1 MNCTYRYIKFYYSLS
16 TQVLFF
22 ETFHVCGVFLLLYVV
37 LPNVDVAR
45 GVMLMAG
52 TAFVPSFMSLFLKP
66 TESSHKSRCYKALDV
81 FAFFG
86 QVSALFVWFIWA
98 ANEIDNGNDYVDYD
112 NVCNFNVSNPTN
124 RNNQGFLHMMSL
136 DENSTSN
143 ETMTTESYLSTAGKP
158 TTQSYLTTAGDATTQ
173 FYLTTVGVP
182 DLVAL
187 FEAEIWKESLANGL
201 AWPWPWMA
209 LLPVSLFLISF
220 TWWQNFIGDKENPG
234 MCSSYMRKVQR
245 EVRAGKTKIY
255 AIVNIYKV
263 ALIFAMVSLIYGL
276 AWPEFG
282 LFNADEIDKCGHD
295 SGNGWLYL
303 LTDQLGFSRDHRYKD
318 NCEMALETDWL
329 IAYGVQAGASLVGFL
344 STRWAIQGF
353 VQKETYSI
361 AMSLCT
367 PFSIGFA
374 VWMCYECDTHWDFI
388 GVDIYWNCFA
398 GYDGVFENS
407 GNNPVFIGIMV
418 GILWWASQMVITRY
432 IWHPHV
438 EPLANSS
445 R

>member
-1 MNCTYRYIKFYYSLS
+1 
-16 TQVLFF
+16 
-22 ETFHVCGVFLLLYVV
+22 
-37 LPNVDVAR
+37 
-45 GVMLMAG
+45 MAG
-52 TAFVPSFMSLFLKP
+52 TAFVPSFMSLFLRP
-66 TESSHKSRCYKALDV
+66 TESSNKARCYKALDV

-86 QVSALFVWFIWA
+86 QVTALFVWFTLA
-98 ANEIDNGNDYVDYD
+98 ENGVDNGNDGYVPYD
-112 NVCNFNVSNPTN
+112 EVCNFGSTN
-124 RNNQGFLHMMSL
+124 TGVLGFSRTMIL
-136 DENSTSN
+136 DDNSTSGA
-143 ETMTTESYLSTAGKP
+143 TLTTEPHLTMAG
-158 TTQSYLTTAGDATTQ
+158 G
-173 FYLTTVGVP
+173 P
-182 DLVAL
+182 DLVRL
-187 FEAEIWKESLANGL
+187 SEASRWKESLANGL

-209 LLPVSLFLISF
+209 LLPVSLLLISF

-234 MCSSYMRKVQR
+234 MCSGYMRKVQR

-263 ALIFAMVSLIYGL
+263 ALIFVMVSLTYGL
-276 AWPEFG
+276 AWPELG
-282 LFNADEIDKCGHD
+282 LFNADEINKCGHD

-303 LTDQLGFSRDHRYKD
+303 LTDQLGFSQDHRYKD
-318 NCEMALETDWL
+318 NCEMGLEMDWL
-329 IAYGVQAGASLVGFL
+329 IAYGVQAGASLLGFL

-361 AMSLCT
+361 AMLLCT

-374 VWMCYECDTHWDFI
+374 IWMCYECDTHWNFI
-388 GVDIYWNCFA
+388 GMDIYWNCFA

-418 GILWWASQMVITRY
+418 GILWWASQMIITRY